1 MITKLKVENF
11 RSIESA
17 EIDLGRINVLTG
29 SNNSGKSSFIY
40 ALLALRNI
48 FQNSNRSYDSLFNFD
63 NLVNLGG
70 FKEVVYLKDE
80 KLNINFYFEIDD
92 NKQNFEIQINPVDS
106 KVKLKINEPFDT
118 LLEKNISFPASYSMS
133 NYEIEYKN
141 RKVPFVWNGI
151 HGHMQNIGVEVDEL
165 DPLMTHNINLYQINL
180 NNINIV
186 SSTQR
191 TFTKQTYN
199 AVPLQ
204 NQITTE
210 DELATFIALD
220 RDLVSAM
227 SHYTEKILDRVFTVY
242 NIIGAGYF
250 YLQTRDRATGFTS
263 DLVNEGTGTS
273 QVIMILAKALQKNK
287 SFICIDEPEIHLHPS
302 IISKLVD
309 ALVEIAYEENK
320 QFLIST
326 HNEHLMSCLLAS
338 VADKKMKAEDL
349 KVYYLT
355 KNGKKTEVE
364 SQPVNQYGQISGGL
378 KNFYE
383 AELENLAKLFNI
395 VEP

>member
-1 MITKLKVENF
+1 MFTKLKIENF

-63 NLVNLGG
+63 NIINLGG
-70 FKEVVYLKDE
+70 FREVVYLKDE
-80 KLNINFYFEIDD
+80 KKSIKFAFEIDG
-92 NKQNFEIQINPVDS
+92 NEQNFE
-106 KVKLKINEPFDT
+106 LKINPAESHIKLEVNEPFKV
-118 LLEKNISFPASYSMS
+118 LLEKNISFPFSSEADIRQINYNNESYQ
-133 NYEIEYKN
+133 YIW
-141 RKVPFVWNGI
+141 RGFNGI
-151 HGHMQNIGVEVDEL
+151 TER
-165 DPLMTHNINLYQINL
+165 LMYSNGTDNDIFIFSTL
-180 NNINIV
+180 NNIVKNMNSLDVI
-186 SSTQR
+186 SIQR
-191 TFTKQTYN
+191 TFTKLTYN

-204 NQITTE
+204 SQITTE

-220 RDLVSAM
+220 RDLVSAI
-227 SHYTEKILDRVFTVY
+227 SHYTEKILDRVFTVH
-242 NIIGAGYF
+242 NIIGAGFF
-250 YLQTRDRATGFTS
+250 YLQTRNRETGFTS

-273 QVIMILAKALQKNK
+273 QIIMILAKALQKNK

-302 IISKLVD
+302 IITKLVD

-338 VADKKMKAEDL
+338 VSDKKLKPDDL

-355 KNGKKTEVE
+355 KDGKKTTVE
-364 SQPVNQYGQISGGL
+364 HQVVNEHGQISGGL

-395 VEP
+395 IEP